1 MTGTFS
7 TVALLNCL
15 GYEKARTV
23 LFEMNPSE
31 RFKLAF
37 DVATTALNDTD
48 IDLTIDVVY
57 SHLSHGEESVFP
69 SPCCESQ
76 GRSHNLQDLSNMQ
89 LASIVSYLTPAETGS
104 LLNDNRARCAAV
116 AENCYHI
123 GTLDHFGKS
132 LSELE
137 VESRSEII
145 DLIAEHNID
154 IANQLQIKFNG
165 LIDLLELD
173 YDELA
178 AVLGGGPVEEIASAL
193 LESGRRYV

>member
-37 DVATTALNDTD
+37 DAATTALNDSD
-48 IDLTIDVVY
+48 IDLTIDTVY
-57 SHLSHGEESVFP
+57 SHLSHGEEEFS
-69 SPCCESQ
+69 SSDWCHDQ
-76 GRSHNLQDLSNMQ
+76 GCHNLHDLSNMQ

-104 LLNDNRARCAAV
+104 LLNDNRARCADV
-116 AENCYHI
+116 AENCYDL
-123 GTLDHFGKS
+123 GTLDHFGMS
-132 LSELE
+132 LSELGTE
-137 VESRSEII
+137 ARSDII
-145 DLIAEHNID
+145 DLIAEKNVD
-154 IANQLQIKFNG
+154 IAHQLHIRFNG
-165 LIDLLELD
+165 LVDLVELD

-178 AVLGGGPVEEIASAL
+178 AVLGGGPVEEIANAL
-193 LESGRRYV
+193 LATGHSYA